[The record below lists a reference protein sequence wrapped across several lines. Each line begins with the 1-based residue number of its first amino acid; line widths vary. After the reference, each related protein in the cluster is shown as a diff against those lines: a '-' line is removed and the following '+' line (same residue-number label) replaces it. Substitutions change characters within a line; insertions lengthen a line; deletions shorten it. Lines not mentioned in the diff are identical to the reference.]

1 MSATNRHFFVD
12 TNVLVYA
19 YDLSAGPKHTK
30 AADLLTGLWK
40 ERTGCLSIQV
50 LQEFF
55 VTITRKAAHPLPVDK
70 AAQIISDLATWRVH
84 QPGIPDVLMA
94 IEISRRNLISF
105 WDALI
110 IESAV
115 KLKCDVVFSEDLN
128 PGQTYE
134 GVKIVNPFA
143 T

>member
-1 MSATNRHFFVD
+1 MT
-12 TNVLVYA
+12 
-19 YDLSAGPKHTK
+19 
-30 AADLLTGLWK
+30 
-40 ERTGCLSIQV
+40 
-50 LQEFF
+50 
-55 VTITRKAAHPLPVDK
+55 
-70 AAQIISDLATWRVH
+70 
-84 QPGIPDVLMA
+84 